1 MWPRGA
7 FLLKLKPYNGD
18 LWAEPE
24 LFIRAAHPGIQHR
37 HSTLKGSWPWGMAI
51 IFLGIVFAYLGR
63 VVIFLQPQGCYFF
76 VCKSAG
82 SFACCSLSTDINRG
96 WLNCMQER
104 TVSAISQG
112 KKIADRVRSYWWRSG
127 GCYW

>member
-1 MWPRGA
+1 MWPRGV

-63 VVIFLQPQGCYFF
+63 VVIFLQPQGRVGMEARGTFLVWSPLPF
-76 VCKSAG
+76 PAL
-82 SFACCSLSTDINRG
+82 SL
-96 WLNCMQER
+96 
-104 TVSAISQG
+104 VH
-112 KKIADRVRSYWWRSG
+112 
-127 GCYW
+127 